1 MEEKM
6 IKNVFAIL
14 VVALVLFACGN
25 KETKDEITKID
36 VNEFVENAVNYVDQT
51 VSIEGT
57 VIHTCEHG
65 GKKMFISDDES
76 RKVKI
81 TAGEDVPK
89 FEQTLEGSDVII
101 EGVVREL
108 RIDEK
113 YLVEWEMKIQEEEA
127 KEKEEIEADTTK
139 SEEVTEEMEA
149 NSAHHAEDE
158 FEHEAEH
165 MDKESHEQHN
175 AYKQI
180 EDLRKQIA
188 ETEEGYISYF
198 SIECLKFEE
207 KAVEEENK

>member
-1 MEEKM
+1 M

-36 VNEFVENAVNYVDQT
+36 VNEFVENAANYVDQT

-81 TAGEDVPK
+81 TAGEDIPK
-89 FEQTLEGSDVII
+89 FEQTLEGSDVIV
-101 EGVVREL
+101 EGIVKEL
-108 RIDEK
+108 RIDEN
-113 YLVEWEMKIQEEEA
+113 YLVEWEMEIKKEEA
-127 KEKEEIEADTTK
+127 EEKAELEADTSKT
-139 SEEVTEEMEA
+139 EEVTEDA
-149 NSAHHAEDE
+149 AHHAEDE

-165 MDKESHEQHN
+165 MDKESHEQNN

-188 ETEEGYISYF
+188 ETEKGYISYF